1 MWPNLAKIRKMADP
15 IPLVLLGGAVA
26 MELAPRLEASGYAT
40 HPLLPL
46 EEPDRKESAPPAA
59 VILSS
64 GLEGHIPSLRRR
76 WGSLPILLGSPED
89 DVEGRCRALDSGAD
103 DLWLCSAGPSDLL
116 TRLRLHLHLQ
126 RRPSPGL
133 NDQPIVVGDL
143 EVHPAKHT
151 VRRAGQPIALTTREF
166 ELLLLLLQ
174 RSPKVVSR
182 EVILKEIWP
191 EERTTTSNVIEV
203 YVRYLRRKLETGGH
217 SRLIQ
222 TVRGMGYALRQAR

>member
-1 MWPNLAKIRKMADP
+1 MWPNLAKIRRMADP
-15 IPLVLLGGAVA
+15 LPMVLLGGTVA
-26 MELAPRLEASGYAT
+26 LELAPRLEASGYAT

-46 EEPDRKESAPPAA
+46 EEPEREESPPPAA
-59 VILSS
+59 VILAS

-76 WGSLPILLGSPED
+76 WGSLPILLGSPQD
-89 DVEGRCRALDSGAD
+89 DVEGRCRALGSGAD
-103 DLWLCSAGPSDLL
+103 DLWLSSAGPSDLL

-126 RRPSPGL
+126 RQPSPSV

-143 EVHPAKHT
+143 EVHPSTQT
-151 VRRAGQPIALTTREF
+151 VRRAGQSIALTAREF

-222 TVRGMGYALRQAR
+222 TVRGMGYALRQA

>member
-1 MWPNLAKIRKMADP
+1 MWPNLAKILKMAES
-15 IPLVLLGGAVA
+15 IPMVLLGGTVA

-46 EEPDRKESAPPAA
+46 EEPDRNESPPPAA

-76 WGSLPILLGSPED
+76 WGSLPILLGSPQD
-89 DVEGRCRALDSGAD
+89 DVEGRCRALGSGAD
-103 DLWLCSAGPSDLL
+103 DLWLSSAGPSDLL
-116 TRLRLHLHLQ
+116 TRLRIHLQ
-126 RRPSPGL
+126 CKPSTFE
-133 NDQPIVVGDL
+133 DHQTIVVGDL
-143 EVHPAKHT
+143 EVHSSNHT
-151 VRRAGQPIALTTREF
+151 VRRAGHPLSLTSREF
-166 ELLLLLLQ
+166 ELLLLLLR

-217 SRLIQ
+217 SRLIH
-222 TVRGMGYALRQAR
+222 TVRGMGYALREER